1 MAKTKP
7 EDREKALY
15 WVGPMHPVTG
25 EPAEW
30 FSGIPARDLD
40 ETDLQHMTDTDY
52 ETALNSSYYQKSQ
65 PTGEKADAQK
75 AAAKQA
81 AAAPSAADQGGE
93 G

>member
-1 MAKTKP
+1 MAKQA
-7 EDREKALY
+7 REQQLF

-40 ETDLQHMTDTDY
+40 ETDIAHLTDADY
-52 ETALNSSYYQKSQ
+52 ETALNCGFYQKSE
-65 PTGEKADAQK
+65 PTGDKAEEQK

-81 AAAPSAADQGGE
+81 AAAPSAPEQGKE